1 MKNPTSSRSRS
12 KPPFLNYR
20 RPYVVAFKNTQKILM
35 ENIRFTR
42 NSEPKMEF
50 FTKHPQVNIF
60 LIEAFSG
67 LDLEVLRLLITCLI
81 MNRFD

>member
-1 MKNPTSSRSRS
+1 
-12 KPPFLNYR
+12 
-20 RPYVVAFKNTQKILM
+20 M

-42 NSEPKMEF
+42 NSEPKREF